1 MPDPGQRAKQLR
13 QRAAVKLQS
22 TAAAP
27 RQEVHDDSD
36 QPTLMSDGNTDYRAR
51 KNRPQHGN
59 GHGRQK

>member
-1 MPDPGQRAKQLR
+1 MPDPGQRAKQLK
-13 QRAAVKLQS
+13 QR
-22 TAAAP
+22 TAAKLTAAASAP

-36 QPTLMSDGNTDYRAR
+36 QPTITSDNNTDYRAR